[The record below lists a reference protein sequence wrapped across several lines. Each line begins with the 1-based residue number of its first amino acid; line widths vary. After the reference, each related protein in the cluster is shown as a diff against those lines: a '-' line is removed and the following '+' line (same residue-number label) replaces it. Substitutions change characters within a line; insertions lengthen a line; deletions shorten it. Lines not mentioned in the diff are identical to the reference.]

1 MMKYILFISMLVVI
15 LQAQDFETFLA
26 DSLQRSPLLKSDT
39 LSLEQADE
47 NIQIDTR
54 YKNPTISLEVSN
66 FNSDYGSSDIGY
78 RASLSQPIRLW
89 GVLDDREDL
98 AKAKKQ
104 EILST
109 ARVNRA
115 TFVKELSSLY
125 SRYKRAVNA
134 TILAKKELRIAKN
147 IANISKERFENGTIA
162 RVKYTQAS
170 LDFKRAK
177 NFLAQTMAKK
187 TTAYFRLMGYRG
199 LNEEVDL
206 DTSYEIKLIKNDTIE
221 NAQLKLSKAKTA
233 KAEARA
239 ELNSHKLEWVA
250 LSGEFEQEPDQN
262 IARVG
267 VDIPLAI
274 FNTKTQ
280 ERQIAKLEA
289 KKSELISQN
298 LTQALMFKL
307 RELEESVKTLEVVEQ
322 TSSQLLK
329 SQEELLEVYEQSY
342 KIANIDL
349 IELQIIKNQL
359 IETKENLLQVTLEK
373 ELNIIQHN
381 FLTGAYNE

>member
-1 MMKYILFISMLVVI
+1 MMKYILFIPMLAVL

-26 DSLQRSPLLKSDT
+26 DSLKRSPLLQSDT
-39 LSLEQADE
+39 LSLKQADE
-47 NIQIDTR
+47 NMQISTR

-66 FNSDYGSSDIGY
+66 FNSDNGSSDLGY

-89 GVLDDREDL
+89 GISDAKENL
-98 AKAKKQ
+98 AKAQKQ
-104 EILST
+104 EALSHV
-109 ARVNRA
+109 RVKHA
-115 TFVKELSSLY
+115 IFVKQISSLY
-125 SRYKRAVNA
+125 SQYKRAVDA
-134 TILAKKELRIAKN
+134 TRLAKEELHIAKK
-147 IANISKERFENGTIA
+147 IANISQERFENGTIA

-170 LDFKRAK
+170 LDLKRVK
-177 NFLAQTMAKK
+177 NFLAQMQAKK
-187 TTAYFRLMGYRG
+187 TTAYYRLMGYRG
-199 LNEEVDL
+199 LNEELDL
-206 DTSYEIKLIKNDTIE
+206 DTSYEIKLIQNDTIE
-221 NAQLKLSKAKTA
+221 NVQLQLTQAQTA

-239 ELNSHKLEWVA
+239 ELNAHKVKWIDLN
-250 LSGEFEQEPDQN
+250 GEFEQEPDQN

-267 VDIPLAI
+267 VDIPLAL

-280 ERQIAKLEA
+280 ERRIAKLEA
-289 KKSELISQN
+289 KKSELISEN
-298 LTQALMFKL
+298 LSQALLFKL
-307 RELEESVKTLEVVEQ
+307 RELEESIKTLEVVEQ

-381 FLTGAYNE
+381 FLIGAYNE

>member
-1 MMKYILFISMLVVI
+1 MMKYILLIPMFVVL

-26 DSLQRSPLLKSDT
+26 DSLQRSPLLQSDT
-39 LSLEQADE
+39 LSLKQADE
-47 NIQIDTR
+47 NMQISTR
-54 YKNPTISLEVSN
+54 YKNPTISLEVSS
-66 FNSDYGSSDIGY
+66 FNSDYGSSDVGY

-89 GVLDDREDL
+89 GISDAKENL
-98 AKAKKQ
+98 AKAQKQ
-104 EILST
+104 ETLSQV
-109 ARVNRA
+109 RVKHA
-115 TFVKELSSLY
+115 VFIKQITSLY
-125 SRYKRAVNA
+125 SQYKRAVDA
-134 TILAKKELRIAKN
+134 TALAKEELRIAKK
-147 IANISKERFENGTIA
+147 IVNISQERFENGTIA

-170 LDFKRAK
+170 LDFKRVK
-177 NFLAQTMAKK
+177 NFLAQMQAKK
-187 TTAYFRLMGYRG
+187 TTAYYRLMGYRG
-199 LNEEVDL
+199 LNEDVDL
-206 DTSYEIKLIKNDTIE
+206 DTSYEIKLIQNNTIE
-221 NAQLKLSKAKTA
+221 NVQLQLTQAQTA

-239 ELNSHKLEWVA
+239 ELNSHKVKWIDLN
-250 LSGEFEQEPDQN
+250 GEFEQEPDQN

-267 VDIPLAI
+267 VDIPLAL

-280 ERQIAKLEA
+280 ERRIAKLEA
-289 KKSELISQN
+289 KKSELISEN
-298 LTQALMFKL
+298 LSQALLFKL
-307 RELEESVKTLEVVEQ
+307 RELEESIKTLEVIEQ

>member
-1 MMKYILFISMLVVI
+1 MKYILFIPMLAVL

-26 DSLQRSPLLKSDT
+26 DSLKRSPLLQSDT
-39 LSLEQADE
+39 LSLKQADE
-47 NIQIDTR
+47 NMQISTR

-66 FNSDYGSSDIGY
+66 FNSDNGSSDLGY

-89 GVLDDREDL
+89 GISDAKENL
-98 AKAKKQ
+98 AKAQKQ
-104 EILST
+104 EALSHV
-109 ARVNRA
+109 RVKHA
-115 TFVKELSSLY
+115 IFVKQISSLY
-125 SRYKRAVNA
+125 SQYKRAVDA
-134 TILAKKELRIAKN
+134 TRLAKEELHIAKK
-147 IANISKERFENGTIA
+147 IANISQERFENGTIA

-170 LDFKRAK
+170 LDLKRVK
-177 NFLAQTMAKK
+177 NFLAQMQAKK
-187 TTAYFRLMGYRG
+187 TTAYYRLMGYRG
-199 LNEEVDL
+199 LNEELDL
-206 DTSYEIKLIKNDTIE
+206 DTSYEIKLIQNDTIE
-221 NAQLKLSKAKTA
+221 NVQLQLTQAQTA

-239 ELNSHKLEWVA
+239 ELNAHKVKWIDLN
-250 LSGEFEQEPDQN
+250 GEFEQEPDQN

-267 VDIPLAI
+267 VDIPLAL

-280 ERQIAKLEA
+280 ERRIAKLEA
-289 KKSELISQN
+289 KKSELISEN
-298 LTQALMFKL
+298 LSQALLFKL
-307 RELEESVKTLEVVEQ
+307 RELEESIKTLEVVEQ

-381 FLTGAYNE
+381 FLIGAYNE